1 MFSFFT
7 RNLARLAPPVVA
19 LLRQHGQPVDPN
31 LQRLADAYATIATK
45 LDSDALVGLDVA
57 ADGDEVEERD
67 LEYGHEHGGVPL
79 VAEDAQEG
87 LARTHHVTVSG
98 AVVSTE
104 EGLIKR
110 KRCDIS
116 CQLASPARRSCG
128 IISP

>member
-7 RNLARLAPPVVA
+7 RNLVRLAPPVVA
-19 LLRQHGQPVDPN
+19 LLQQHGQPVDPN

-45 LDSDALVGLDVA
+45 LDSDALVELDAA
-57 ADGDEVEERD
+57 ADGDEVEEGNPV
-67 LEYGHEHGGVPL
+67 YGQEDGEVPL

-87 LARTHHVTVSG
+87 LARADHGAVSG
-98 AVVSTE
+98 AVVSE
-104 EGLIKR
+104 DKGLNKR

-116 CQLASPARRSCG
+116 CQLARPARR